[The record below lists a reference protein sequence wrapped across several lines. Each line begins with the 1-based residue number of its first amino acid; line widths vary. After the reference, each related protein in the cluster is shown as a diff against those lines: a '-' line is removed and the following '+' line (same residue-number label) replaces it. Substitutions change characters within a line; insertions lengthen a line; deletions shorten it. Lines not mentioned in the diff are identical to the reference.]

1 MILTWFLFVAS
12 ADNAFLSRRHLI
24 SKGTANLT
32 SPWTVLAHN
41 TDTGRFCG
49 GVVISTDLIL
59 TAAHCWQAYR
69 GGSVYASINSLPKKD
84 SDAATSRAQKS
95 KVTEFVQ
102 HPEWEK
108 SGCGVDNCPLDLLPF
123 DIAIVKIDPPFNCD
137 TGEVLAVDL
146 PTGGIKDGQ
155 SARLSGF
162 GYKGDK
168 SKKVSGR
175 LMTIANAKKETCI
188 KGEFDVPAKNV
199 IGGVESLIC
208 FSDKDNGGAPCQGDA
223 GNGYVGTEGDSSRT
237 VFAIASA
244 NDKAS
249 CESQKQFGAV
259 QVAAHLEWI
268 EKKRKELSP
277 DPKGE
282 KVCASKI
289 PIPIIGITFAGI
301 GVLFLVV
308 ASCIVLSERKNQDAQ
323 KSTLT
328 QEMKKIK
335 DIKGNAWQQAEL
347 PTVNTKPMARLQANP
362 MKSFSSMLKTKAAAS
377 STDLKAAPQA
387 PKKAAAQAPTASKLA
402 LVNLDYQRQI
412 DKQIKD
418 GNNKKKRSAKK

>member
-24 SKGTANLT
+24 SKGTAGMN

-41 TDTGRFCG
+41 PDTGRFCG

-146 PTGGIKDGQ
+146 PKGGIKDGQ

-162 GYKGDK
+162 GYKGDE

-188 KGEFDVPAKNV
+188 KGEFDVPAKND

-223 GNGYVGTEGDSSRT
+223 GNGYVGTEGNSSRT

-244 NDKAS
+244 TEKAS

-277 DPKGE
+277 DPQGE

-289 PIPIIGITFAGI
+289 PIPIIGITFAAI
-301 GVLFLVV
+301 GALFLVV
-308 ASCIVLSERKNQDAQ
+308 AVCIVCSERKSKDAQ

-328 QEMKKIK
+328 AEMKRKIK
-335 DIKGNAWQQAEL
+335 DTKENAWQNAEL
-347 PTVNTKPMARLQANP
+347 PENTKPIARLQANP
-362 MKSFSSMLKTKAAAS
+362 MKSPSSIPALKIKRS
-377 STDLKAAPQA
+377 STDLKAT
-387 PKKAAAQAPTASKLA
+387 AQAPTASK

-418 GNNKKKRSAKK
+418 GNNKKKRSVKK